1 MAVESRREEKESRG
15 IRMEKEKTGK
25 TGKTKLRK
33 PGGSLLYVDGKL
45 SDSSRSNG
53 WHNRMGPQGGE
64 VKKNLHT
71 YMDEAKM
78 GNFENIREQVLVET
92 TVGVRGVLDERES
105 HD

>member
-1 MAVESRREEKESRG
+1 
-15 IRMEKEKTGK
+15 MEKEKTGK

-33 PGGSLLYVDGKL
+33 PGGSLYVDGKL

-64 VKKNLHT
+64 GME

-78 GNFENIREQVLVET
+78 GNYTIIRKQVLTET
-92 TVGVRGVLDERES
+92 TVGVWGGLYEKGKQ
-105 HD
+105 

>member
-1 MAVESRREEKESRG
+1 
-15 IRMEKEKTGK
+15 
-25 TGKTKLRK
+25 
-33 PGGSLLYVDGKL
+33 
-45 SDSSRSNG
+45 
-53 WHNRMGPQGGE
+53 MGPQGGE